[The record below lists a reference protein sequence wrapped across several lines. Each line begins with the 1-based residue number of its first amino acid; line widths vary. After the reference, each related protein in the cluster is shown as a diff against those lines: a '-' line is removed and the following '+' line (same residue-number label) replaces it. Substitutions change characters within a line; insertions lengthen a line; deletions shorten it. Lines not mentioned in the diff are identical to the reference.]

1 VITGRQASCSSPA
14 TTDRHEHRPTQITAG
29 RLRRSLAAPQHTP
42 APGRPG
48 TYKRGTAGL
57 SLLRRLS
64 HGVALLSQCVT
75 RVCCRIS
82 LYGIK
87 TRRLRQRA
95 PTGNPGVAW
104 PGDRNHDTARGPAG
118 RARSRPTRP
127 TRVGRVGRCAAT
139 VDAMKP
145 WITHTTPLHTA
156 NGEAGVN
163 VTWASGAS
171 PTGEENPHCRSPE
184 QPSAA
189 APPLSC
195 RGRSASDD
203 AHRIITGRAAPT
215 RDREVAHERGCRIVG
230 SSAAGT
236 PESPFPSM
244 GLVVLTE
251 IRPDNG
257 QVVGGAQGVGV
268 VVA

>member
-87 TRRLRQRA
+87 RRLRRRA
-95 PTGNPGVAW
+95 HPPARNAVAAW
-104 PGDRNHDTARGPAG
+104 PCGRNHDTARPWRAVLGRGPAPRPVSRQVRCRRMRHPV
-118 RARSRPTRP
+118 RASRAAHRVSPTSAPGSPSLLGPRHRPTPSHRHQGRLAASLSEP
-127 TRVGRVGRCAAT
+127 APARLVVVTPRAEIEFTLAGGRLPRVHPAT
-139 VDAMKP
+139 P
-145 WITHTTPLHTA
+145 
-156 NGEAGVN
+156 
-163 VTWASGAS
+163 
-171 PTGEENPHCRSPE
+171 
-184 QPSAA
+184 
-189 APPLSC
+189 SC
-195 RGRSASDD
+195 RPSSGSGDGRRRWLKMSAS
-203 AHRIITGRAAPT
+203 
-215 RDREVAHERGCRIVG
+215 
-230 SSAAGT
+230 SS
-236 PESPFPSM
+236 
-244 GLVVLTE
+244 
-251 IRPDNG
+251 
-257 QVVGGAQGVGV
+257 GG
-268 VVA
+268 